1 MSEVNTRRTALK
13 NFGLAAG
20 MAVLA
25 GKHAS
30 ASPHAESQLLPSGA
44 ADIRQLNDKL
54 ANAPRR
60 RDFAT
65 VPMIL
70 ENPEQWDH
78 EALSEVIAYH
88 GERRQIWDNTE
99 IGGPWLNLMRNA
111 LNTQVWSFKHPNSLI
126 VSATHG
132 TAHLALFTQATWDK
146 YDLASRAGDKF
157 KTNTLIIEPAAA
169 GADPADFDQAD
180 GVFSQHDNNILT
192 LQRRGVVF
200 LACHNAIWELA
211 DGLLAEGKNPDQL
224 SHQAL
229 AAELTNHLI
238 PGVIVTPGVVG
249 TIAELQHAGFTY
261 TK

>member
-1 MSEVNTRRTALK
+1 
-13 NFGLAAG
+13 
-20 MAVLA
+20 
-25 GKHAS
+25 
-30 ASPHAESQLLPSGA
+30 
-44 ADIRQLNDKL
+44 
-54 ANAPRR
+54 
-60 RDFAT
+60 
-65 VPMIL
+65 
-70 ENPEQWDH
+70 
-78 EALSEVIAYH
+78 
-88 GERRQIWDNTE
+88 
-99 IGGPWLNLMRNA
+99 
-111 LNTQVWSFKHPNSLI
+111 
-126 VSATHG
+126 
-132 TAHLALFTQATWDK
+132 
-146 YDLASRAGDKF
+146 
-157 KTNTLIIEPAAA
+157 LIIEPAAA